1 MTETPHVVIL
11 GAGFGG
17 LAAANRIRGSLDPSR
32 VRITV
37 IDKRDW
43 FMVGF
48 AKLWIIRGTRT
59 FEDSTADINQIA
71 KKGIGFVR
79 EEITGIDPSSRSVKT
94 QTRQITY
101 DFLIVALGSR
111 LAPEKVP
118 GLSENGL
125 ILYDH
130 GQLLQIREKLGSMR
144 AGRLALAIT
153 GIPYKCPPAPFEAA
167 LLISSMLEEAGVRDS
182 IRFDIYSPAP
192 TTLPA
197 AGPEVSRQVLGM
209 LSSENISFHGGRK
222 IKSVERNRVVFE
234 GGEAEFDLLLAVP
247 PHVAPEIVYRA
258 GLAQRGGFIKIG
270 RDCRTS
276 HQNVYA
282 IGDVTALPAGERLAV
297 PKAGIF
303 AEGEGE
309 TVADDIVS
317 KIKSEEKESLY
328 DGRGGCFLES
338 GKGTA
343 SLIEVDMFGH
353 DGPVTSITEST
364 PGHLDSKMAF
374 EKERFAKW
382 F

>member
-1 MTETPHVVIL
+1 LKESPHVVLL
-11 GAGFGG
+11 GAGFGC
-17 LAAANRIRGSLDPSR
+17 LAAANRIRSSLDPSR
-32 VRITV
+32 ARVTV
-37 IDKRDW
+37 IDKKDW

-79 EEITGIDPSSRSVKT
+79 EEITGIDLSLRYVKT
-94 QTRQITY
+94 QSRQIPY

-111 LAPEKVP
+111 LAPERVP

-130 GQLLQIREKLGSMR
+130 DHLPQIREKLESMK
-144 AGRLALAIT
+144 AGKLALAIT
-153 GIPYKCPPAPFEAA
+153 GMPYKCPPAPFEAG

-182 IRFDIYSPAP
+182 IQLDIYSPAP

-197 AGPEVSRQVLGM
+197 AGPEVSRQVLEM
-209 LSSENISFHGGRK
+209 ISSENINFHGTCK
-222 IKSVERNRVVFE
+222 IKSVERNRMVFE
-234 GGEAEFDLLLAVP
+234 SGEAEFDLLLAVP

-258 GLAQRGGFIKIG
+258 GLAQDGGFIKIG

-282 IGDVTALPAGERLAV
+282 IGDVTAMPAGERLAV
-297 PKAGIF
+297 PKAGVF

-317 KIKSEEKESLY
+317 KIRSEEREPLY

-343 SLIEVDMFGH
+343 SLIEVDMFGR
-353 DGPVTSITEST
+353 DGPVTSITGST
-364 PGHLDSKMAF
+364 SEHLDSKKAF